1 MRLKPISLKELLA
14 ADDEHGDVDADLAV
28 MEEQAIAELEAD
40 LAELHDEE
48 EFIAE
53 GGPVLPVAGYA
64 LDPHDLE
71 SDEDLEPDEEDFDD
85 NDGDGWGDQEVE
97 EDFNEDVDEL
107 EDAIAG
113 LHQNLFDLEVM
124 PKLLL
129 E

>member
-1 MRLKPISLKELLA
+1 MLLKPTSSDTRELVA
-14 ADDEHGDVDADLAV
+14 ADDEHGDVDADLAA

-64 LDPHDLE
+64 LD
-71 SDEDLEPDEEDFDD
+71 SDEDDLEPDEEDFDD
-85 NDGDGWGDQEVE
+85 HDGNGWSDQEDD
-97 EDFNEDVDEL
+97 EDFNEDMDEL

-124 PKLLL
+124 PKHDDLDL
-129 E
+129 